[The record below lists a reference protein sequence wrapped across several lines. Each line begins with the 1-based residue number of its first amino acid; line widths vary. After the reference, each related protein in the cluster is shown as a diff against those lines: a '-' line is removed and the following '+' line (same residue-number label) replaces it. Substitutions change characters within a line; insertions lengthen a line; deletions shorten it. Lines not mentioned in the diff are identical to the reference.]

1 MTIAGKKKSKFTKPL
16 LWIVL
21 IIVAVVQIFPLIWLA
36 DFSLAS
42 SNEMFTSGLLI
53 IPKKIQWGNYAKAFV
68 DGNFLLYLKN
78 SILINVLAVFLVVVV
93 SIMVSFACRRMI
105 WKLSGFVKMLML
117 IGIMIPIHAT
127 LLPNYKIY
135 SMLGLTRITA

>member
-1 MTIAGKKKSKFTKPL
+1 METAGKKKSNAVKPL

-21 IIVAVVQIFPLIWLA
+21 ILVAVIQIFPLIWLL

-68 DGNFLLYLKN
+68 EGNFLHYLRN
-78 SILINVLAVFLVVVV
+78 SVLINVLAVVLVVFV
-93 SIMVSFACRRMI
+93 SIMAAFACRRMN
-105 WKLSGFVKMLML
+105 WKLSGLVKTLLLM
-117 IGIMIPIHAT
+117 GMMITIHAT
-127 LLPNYKIY
+127 LLPNYK
-135 SMLGLTRITA
+135 L